1 MGFSRQ
7 EFWSGLPCPP
17 PGDHLNPGIKPVS
30 LSAPAF
36 AGGSLTL
43 APPGVNSFQ
52 KQVDIYIFKWSLPS
66 MGLHRVDTTEA
77 T

>member
-1 MGFSRQ
+1 M
-7 EFWSGLPCPP
+7 
-17 PGDHLNPGIKPVS
+17 S

-52 KQVDIYIFKWSLPS
+52 KQVDIYVYIYIYLSGHYRLW
-66 MGLHRVDTTEA
+66 GRTEWDTTEA